1 MALVQ
6 YNSVFIPLCS
16 PKTCKDV
23 FNPNVTT
30 FQSNCAEGLHFSAF
44 HLLCKDVW
52 SCTPQTIFFVSDPGV
67 TGRVTK
73 RREREIEE
81 TRLKSDREREI
92 EEKAE
97 MKRDSE
103 REVEEK
109 AEMKRD
115 RERGVDE
122 EAGMKRD
129 RERELKMRK
138 KRERTKE
145 MARECSREKKI
156 KIEGEMEEVGAREQ
170 GRMMEEWSGKQM
182 EGGVGTAVESGK
194 EYEKT
199 KVLQGLHITQYVH
212 NILFEDISYCGNLY
226 WLIIY
231 PTYIIKWKIESF

>member
-1 MALVQ
+1 M
-6 YNSVFIPLCS
+6 
-16 PKTCKDV
+16 
-23 FNPNVTT
+23 
-30 FQSNCAEGLHFSAF
+30 
-44 HLLCKDVW
+44 
-52 SCTPQTIFFVSDPGV
+52 
-67 TGRVTK
+67 
-73 RREREIEE
+73 
-81 TRLKSDREREI
+81 KSDREREI

-170 GRMMEEWSGKQM
+170 GRMREEWSGKQM

-199 KVLQGLHITQYVH
+199 KALQGLHITQYVH
-212 NILFEDISYCGNLY
+212 NILFEDISYCGKPLLVNYLSNIHNKVENRKF
-226 WLIIY
+226 LN
-231 PTYIIKWKIESF
+231 F